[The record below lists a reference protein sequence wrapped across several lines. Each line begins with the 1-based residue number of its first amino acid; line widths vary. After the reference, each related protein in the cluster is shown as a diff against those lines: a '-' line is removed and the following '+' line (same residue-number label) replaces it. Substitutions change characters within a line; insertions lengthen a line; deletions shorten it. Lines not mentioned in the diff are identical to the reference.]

1 MEQCSP
7 RNRVKSLDNN
17 SGIIESNLDNTEE
30 SRKNYLEDNSDII
43 GQIKIVSHELRD
55 ITDII
60 YEDNK
65 MKTSIK
71 NSDYENL
78 KKLSQIPLPKKEI

>member
-1 MEQCSP
+1 M
-7 RNRVKSLDNN
+7 DNN

-30 SRKNYLEDNSDII
+30 SRKNHLEDNSDII

-78 KKLSQIPLPKKEI
+78 KKLSQIPLLKKEI

>member
-1 MEQCSP
+1 M
-7 RNRVKSLDNN
+7 DNN

>member
-1 MEQCSP
+1 M
-7 RNRVKSLDNN
+7 
-17 SGIIESNLDNTEE
+17 
-30 SRKNYLEDNSDII
+30 EDNSDIN
-43 GQIKIVSHELRD
+43 GQFKIVSHELRD
-55 ITDII
+55 ITGII

>member
-1 MEQCSP
+1 M
-7 RNRVKSLDNN
+7 SLDNN

-30 SRKNYLEDNSDII
+30 SWKNHMEDNSDIN

>member
-1 MEQCSP
+1 M
-7 RNRVKSLDNN
+7 DNN

-78 KKLSQIPLPKKEI
+78 MKLSQISLPKKEI

>member
-7 RNRVKSLDNN
+7 RNRVKPLDNN

-30 SRKNYLEDNSDII
+30 SRKNYLEDNSDIN

-78 KKLSQIPLPKKEI
+78 KKLSQISLPKKEI

>member
-1 MEQCSP
+1 M
-7 RNRVKSLDNN
+7 DNN

-30 SRKNYLEDNSDII
+30 SRKNHMDDNSDIN
-43 GQIKIVSHELRD
+43 GQIKIVSHDLRD
-55 ITDII
+55 IADII

-65 MKTSIK
+65 KKTSVR
-71 NSDYENL
+71 NSDYEKL

>member
-1 MEQCSP
+1 M
-7 RNRVKSLDNN
+7 DNN

-78 KKLSQIPLPKKEI
+78 KKLSQISLPKKEI